1 MIEAYEYSD
10 YNQAMQKMKELEKKN
25 KKYKILIYTIDYDQN
40 EESKKIT
47 TPAEG
52 CKLIRKAKTIFLN
65 RDEIIEHMQLY
76 STIQD
81 IEHINREGIMHDIIL
96 PHLKE

>member
-40 EESKKIT
+40 EESKK
-47 TPAEG
+47 
-52 CKLIRKAKTIFLN
+52 
-65 RDEIIEHMQLY
+65 
-76 STIQD
+76 
-81 IEHINREGIMHDIIL
+81 
-96 PHLKE
+96 

>member
-1 MIEAYEYSD
+1 MIETYEYYDSD
-10 YNQAMQKMKELEKKN
+10 QAMEKMKELEKKN

-47 TPAEG
+47 TPSEG
-52 CKLIRKAKTIFLN
+52 CRLIKKAKTIFFN
-65 RDEIIEHMQLY
+65 QDEIIEHMQLY

-81 IEHINREGIMHDIIL
+81 IENINREGIMHDIIL
-96 PHLKE
+96 PHLRE

>member
-10 YNQAMQKMKELEKKN
+10 NTQAKQKMKELEKKN
-25 KKYKILIYTIDYDQN
+25 NQKTKKNNNKEQN

-52 CKLIRKAKTIFLN
+52 CKLIKKAKTIFLN